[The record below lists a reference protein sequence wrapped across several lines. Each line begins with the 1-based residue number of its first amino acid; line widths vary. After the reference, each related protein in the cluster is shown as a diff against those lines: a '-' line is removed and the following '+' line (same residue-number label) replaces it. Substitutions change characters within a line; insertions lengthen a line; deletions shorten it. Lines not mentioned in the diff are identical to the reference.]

1 MKNDFL
7 SGLDLKPFLVRGV
20 NDFVLQD
27 WKEKSKDHV
36 DWVKTWIQ
44 TLNELQV
51 GILELFPGNIIPDFF
66 LALMYESCGILN

>member
-1 MKNDFL
+1 MFMDF
-7 SGLDLKPFLVRGV
+7 
-20 NDFVLQD
+20 FVLQD

-51 GILELFPGNIIPDFF
+51 HTELFTYNKR
-66 LALMYESCGILN
+66 